1 MQRKPALKKI
11 DIPRETEESAA
22 AGSEI
27 HAEVKLHYLMTKK
40 GIILSLEQAI
50 EALMGY
56 NIIFFGE
63 EHDSRAA
70 HEGELTLLTEFAGQD
85 ASLVLALEMFERD
98 VQDTLNA
105 YLQGT
110 ISEDTFLELGRPWP
124 NYQEDYRPLV
134 ELAKDR
140 GIPVIAANVPRRVAA
155 GVAMADEI
163 SAEVMG
169 IDSRYLP
176 ASIHIDSEEY
186 YERFSALM
194 EKMPYSTPM
203 KGLKVEALYKAQVL
217 KDAVMAAS
225 LEPFLDRRIFFCCGR
240 FHSEY
245 HLGIPYQL
253 QKNHPELKVAVV
265 VSAESVTGLPM
276 RDRSRVADFIWINK

>member
-1 MQRKPALKKI
+1 MNV
-11 DIPRETEESAA
+11 
-22 AGSEI
+22 
-27 HAEVKLHYLMTKK
+27 EVQLPYLMTKK
-40 GIILSLEQAI
+40 GIILSLDQALK
-50 EALMGY
+50 ALMGY

-63 EHDSRAA
+63 EHDSRVA
-70 HEGELTLLTEFAGQD
+70 HEGELTLLTELAGQNE
-85 ASLVLALEMFERD
+85 SLVLALEMFERD

-134 ELAKDR
+134 ELAKNR
-140 GIPVIAANVPRRVAA
+140 GIPVIASNVPRRTAA
-155 GVAMADEI
+155 EVAMADEI
-163 SAEVMG
+163 SANVMG
-169 IDSRYLP
+169 EDSIYLP
-176 ASIHIDSEEY
+176 ANIHLDSEEY
-186 YERFSALM
+186 YERFAALM
-194 EKMPYSTPM
+194 EKMPHSTPM

-225 LEPFLDRRIFFCCGR
+225 LEPFLDHRIFFCCGR

-265 VSAESVTGLPM
+265 VCAESVIGLPM
-276 RDRSRVADFIWINK
+276 RERSRVGDFIWINK